1 MCVFAYVVSVVVV
14 VVVIPENFLSVALPL
29 FPRIVYTV
37 TYPFTR
43 ILPIDCGPFSNTLCV
58 CFVAIFHFHSH
69 CVCVPSV
76 QNLFHRYCSSF
87 FCIGLSSS
95 FATFAII
102 GGALSIRYQFVHE
115 WYNSIIVQREREWE
129 LERELNANVHRKHF
143 VAFYCL
149 CYYCLRIISI
159 SISILLN
166 CVQ

>member
-1 MCVFAYVVSVVVV
+1 MKKSRRHSRKLSICRSSSFPSHCVYRHIPVHSHFAYR
-14 VVVIPENFLSVALPL
+14 LWTL
-29 FPRIVYTV
+29 FKH
-37 TYPFTR
+37 
-43 ILPIDCGPFSNTLCV
+43 TLCMF
-58 CFVAIFHFHSH
+58 CSNISFPFPL